1 MIFAKKDKVILAVL
15 RGRRNIK
22 RAKDTLTDSEHPC
35 EALHKN
41 DEAKSAQNI
50 LKYKTDNIISACHLY

>member
-41 DEAKSAQNI
+41 DEAKSAQ
-50 LKYKTDNIISACHLY
+50 KTHLRTANTPARHCI